1 MKRFDL
7 RHLHND
13 FLPRLKDLVTQS
25 KIGEVS
31 FFLFEADMFENT
43 HKASQSA
50 QECGAQILNSIRF
63 NERDWTLIVRK
74 VQNESLAQKTDS
86 LNMQDSADA
95 QSGAKAQGANTES
108 HEAIK

>member
-13 FLPRLKDLVTQS
+13 FLPRLQELLAQS
-25 KIGEVS
+25 EIGEVS
-31 FFLFEADMFENT
+31 FFLFEVDVFENT
-43 HKASQSA
+43 HKASLSA

-74 VQNESLAQKTDS
+74 VQNVSLIQ
-86 LNMQDSADA
+86 NA
-95 QSGAKAQGANTES
+95 QSCEVVK
-108 HEAIK
+108 

>member
-13 FLPRLKDLVTQS
+13 FLPRLKELLMQS
-25 KIGEVS
+25 EIGEVS
-31 FFLFEADMFENT
+31 FFLFEADVFENT
-43 HKASQSA
+43 RKASQSA

-74 VQNESLAQKTDS
+74 VQNESLVQKVDS
-86 LNMQDSADA
+86 LSSQDSIDT
-95 QSGAKAQGANTES
+95 QSDTKAQGANAES
-108 HEAIK
+108 HEVAK